1 MMGAAAG
8 ADPLATVEGVYQAAR
23 RNVRGPDQSGVGA
36 AAAGFTWDDG
46 PRRSCDPVG
55 AILVSC
61 WIVYSRLPLWPPV
74 RPGRNRHARPTRR
87 AHRRINDKLLLEAR
101 TELIGRQG
109 V

>member
-36 AAAGFTWDDG
+36 AAAGFTWDGG

-55 AILVSC
+55 AILVYTGVSGGM
-61 WIVYSRLPLWPPV
+61 WHLSRYYSMP
-74 RPGRNRHARPTRR
+74 
-87 AHRRINDKLLLEAR
+87 
-101 TELIGRQG
+101 
-109 V
+109 

>member
-36 AAAGFTWDDG
+36 AAAGFTWDGG

-61 WIVYSRLPLWPPV
+61 WIV
-74 RPGRNRHARPTRR
+74 
-87 AHRRINDKLLLEAR
+87 
-101 TELIGRQG
+101 
-109 V
+109 